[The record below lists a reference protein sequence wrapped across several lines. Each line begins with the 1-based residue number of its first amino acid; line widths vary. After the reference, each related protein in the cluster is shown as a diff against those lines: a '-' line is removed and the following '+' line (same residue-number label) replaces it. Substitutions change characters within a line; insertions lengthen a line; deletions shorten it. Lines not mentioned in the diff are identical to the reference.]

1 MSPTL
6 FLGFTEAYW
15 SLFLYWCL
23 PLLVVSVGI
32 LSLLLLSV
40 FLKPSHELPVYR
52 VVSSLVLLAA
62 MGITLDRL
70 GGSPN
75 FSTDMIHIT
84 KTGLLF
90 SLIVLGASFLTVWI
104 VPVFSSGFKD
114 LNRPEL
120 YTLVLL
126 SSLGM
131 SAMTYSTNLLF
142 IFISLELASIGFYL
156 LIAMRQS
163 DFFSNEAS
171 LKYFILG
178 SLASAILLF
187 GMAFYYG
194 ATGSLNMGAAFDI
207 QANDTRLYL
216 SLSLLM
222 LFSGF
227 SFKLALFPF
236 YFWAPDVY
244 QGSPTVLTGW
254 MASAMK
260 AAGFSVLLFFFMH
273 VAKVLNHADN
283 LLLVS
288 AGLTMLIGNLLA
300 LKQSSLKRI
309 LACSSIA
316 HAGYALI
323 GVAATVNNHTLMP
336 DGQSA
341 VLFYLLIYMLMTMGA
356 FYVLSFLSA
365 STQIDTNHAGR
376 DDLQLSHLR
385 GLAKRNPWLA
395 LMFSIFAFSLAGL
408 PPTAGF
414 MAKYTLLVYAA
425 KQHLYSLVFIAILS
439 SLIGVYYYLR
449 MVSAMYF
456 EEPTGYTTI
465 KVPGSSRLSFYGM
478 LALLAIAI
486 LYLGVFPSDLLSLTL
501 NAAAH

>member
-1 MSPTL
+1 M
-6 FLGFTEAYW
+6 
-15 SLFLYWCL
+15 
-23 PLLVVSVGI
+23 SVGI

-52 VVSSLVLLAA
+52 VLSSFVLLAA

-120 YTLVLL
+120 YTLILL

-194 ATGSLNMGAAFDI
+194 ATGSLNMAAAFDI
-207 QANDTRLYL
+207 QENDTRLYL

-227 SFKLALFPF
+227 SFKL
-236 YFWAPDVY
+236 
-244 QGSPTVLTGW
+244 
-254 MASAMK
+254 
-260 AAGFSVLLFFFMH
+260 
-273 VAKVLNHADN
+273 
-283 LLLVS
+283 
-288 AGLTMLIGNLLA
+288 
-300 LKQSSLKRI
+300 
-309 LACSSIA
+309 
-316 HAGYALI
+316 
-323 GVAATVNNHTLMP
+323 
-336 DGQSA
+336 
-341 VLFYLLIYMLMTMGA
+341 
-356 FYVLSFLSA
+356 
-365 STQIDTNHAGR
+365 
-376 DDLQLSHLR
+376 
-385 GLAKRNPWLA
+385 
-395 LMFSIFAFSLAGL
+395 
-408 PPTAGF
+408 
-414 MAKYTLLVYAA
+414 
-425 KQHLYSLVFIAILS
+425 
-439 SLIGVYYYLR
+439 
-449 MVSAMYF
+449 
-456 EEPTGYTTI
+456 
-465 KVPGSSRLSFYGM
+465 RLS
-478 LALLAIAI
+478 
-486 LYLGVFPSDLLSLTL
+486 
-501 NAAAH
+501 